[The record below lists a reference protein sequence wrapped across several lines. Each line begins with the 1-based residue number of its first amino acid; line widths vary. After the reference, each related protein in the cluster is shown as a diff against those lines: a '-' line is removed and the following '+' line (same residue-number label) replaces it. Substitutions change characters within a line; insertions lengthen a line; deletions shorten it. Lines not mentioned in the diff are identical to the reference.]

1 MPSLKEPCKNSGVFK
16 SDLRKNIAVC
26 PVCHNE
32 EIHEEDNYCKICG
45 TRLADVGLDCSKEVK
60 A

>member
-1 MPSLKEPCKNSGVFK
+1 MFSLKEPCKNSGAFK
-16 SDLRKNIAVC
+16 SEPMKKIAVC

-32 EIHEEDNYCKICG
+32 EIHEGDNYCMICG